1 MHYVLKEVDTDDW
14 WAMTRMKE
22 THREKVRE
30 RETIQLKQMRSVRK
44 PGKEN
49 DQICSKNITQSHK
62 CRQRAR
68 CDLYLIGLYYL
79 ILSLQSE
86 QRETC

>member
-1 MHYVLKEVDTDDW
+1 MHYVLKEVDKDDW
-14 WAMTRMKE
+14 WAMTTMRD
-22 THREKVRE
+22 THAA
-30 RETIQLKQMRSVRK
+30 RETIQLNQMRSVRK
-44 PGKEN
+44 TGKEN

-62 CRQRAR
+62 CRQRTR

-86 QRETC
+86 QQETC